1 MRIHQYNMRILTFA
15 LILAMLVS
23 WLPSTVH
30 AEESISMDITQ
41 ITAPAAKAI
50 IVNYDQYVS
59 NVNANLGLPETV
71 TVTLAD
77 GTTAD
82 VAVTWDTSSLD
93 VNTLGTYSLPGTIT
107 LPEGATNSQNL
118 TVTQQIIIREYT
130 NLLSNPSFESGT
142 TGWHFRANTT
152 QVTSP
157 VKDGTYAAKIDG
169 DPNISS
175 WQAQISYVDNSNT
188 TVLADAVQTQG
199 SGQYYFGIWAQ
210 SAAATTSE
218 NAAFITV
225 MRYRNPANPTDNGK
239 STGGSSISLSSTD
252 YAQSSV
258 ICDLPSDVTW
268 VRPEISL
275 RSTQGNVAGAVADIS
290 DLSVYLDHAE
300 LIPLNVTLPA
310 SSDVVECEEP
320 EAVITNSGTAF
331 TDLALPST
339 VNVKLASGSSVALG
353 VTWSA
358 EGYDSNTLGSQTIY
372 GTLDLANTYTN
383 PNNITAQ
390 ITVVVKAIGTAP
402 TIYFSTSGDDA
413 NDGLTPETPK
423 QDVTQIPDL
432 MSKGYNISLKRG
444 DTWYLPYEYLYLS
457 SITGTSDNPAVIC
470 AYGDEAATKPILAFM
485 QPVEDTAW
493 TDLGDNVYS
502 ADISD
507 MTEADGHRVY
517 RTFVNGSAFKHVQ
530 GDYTALAA
538 EEFCDYDGTI
548 YVKTA
553 GGVPTNVELIPY
565 RSVYPYSLYITNCSN
580 LTIRDIHIKGG
591 SASTSLKVVGIFA
604 PTVSITFDNCDFTYT
619 AGYVI
624 KFNSLSG
631 EVNETPVVANCLFD
645 NMLSEAEGLVR
656 DDSKWEVGRH
666 EGVDLMHGVESAWIH
681 HNTFRGMS
689 HVAVEIEIL
698 DRDSNPNLYGVHNC
712 VIEYNL
718 VEGANASYARAFGI
732 CDATN
737 DAGENLATFNVF
749 RHNKCYDMTTSIHLF
764 GKNNVFYSNTI
775 SYTHPSET
783 LHKAAQPWAF
793 DAIPWSYL
801 VSEGNI
807 VLNNTFY
814 DVAGGIMTEDK
825 SGVVDNNLYANNLI
839 VNYSEDNTNYPGAIN
854 TAALGTIYVMNNG
867 MYTAGKETCIYADGV
882 GYTPEEANKT
892 LLNYSGNIFADPK
905 FETADLSIVNQKGVK
920 QDFTLSDD
928 SPYRYTGLSLND
940 EIYEKFPALKL
951 ITDDYTDVNGKAY
964 LTQTPSIGAVS
975 YNVTQSGK
983 IVSVEEVSGLIVR
996 TGTAFADI
1004 NLPTTIEVTLGSGS
1018 TLILPVTWSEDTYQ
1032 TDAAG
1037 TYSLVGTLS
1046 TAEHPDLDINGQ
1058 TAACTVTAKDQLELV
1073 KIMASVND
1081 TAISVPYNTAL
1092 ETVLKQLTS
1101 TVTVLEEGNVIED
1114 LPITWSCESYDPSVP
1129 GKYTF
1134 VGTISDTLISNPEAG
1149 IFEVPVTVMN
1159 PLSKGEEILIN
1170 PDFTENGSYAPW
1182 VMEWSAATNNPTME
1196 VTTDAALIKE
1206 GESAAMIVNP
1216 NNRWGSL
1223 GQDVTDQVK
1232 YLGDGQY
1239 LFEIWMRALSDDE
1252 VIEKSCVDLQVSGK
1266 SSKDY
1271 LGTAHTNIGSEYV
1284 QFLQIFDIEGTEQA
1298 TAITF
1303 HTSTQKT
1310 INDVGKSYVISGCS
1324 LIYLGINDAEAAVTL
1339 DKLALTWDTIKGG
1352 NESADNVTSALTL
1365 PTTGENGS
1373 TITWTSSNESIIAT
1387 DGNITQGENTQT
1399 VALTATIA
1407 GDGYTDTVTFSI
1419 TVPGTSAA
1427 NERTVVFVSN
1437 GGTEVAPQFVNDG
1450 ETVDKP
1456 ADPSREGY
1464 SFTGWYSDDAL
1475 TTTWNFDTDLVN
1487 RDLVLYAGWTDAIS
1501 DEGYTA
1507 SIAGTA
1513 EANVGESVKVNVQVL
1528 SNTFEN
1534 FASAEVM
1541 ISYDTERLTFNETA
1555 STLNGATVKFDAES
1569 GTLTLEDYG
1578 ETQELGTGY
1587 TLVFTAKTQ
1596 GDAKVTLTNA
1606 AFSTQEKAEKDNLT
1620 QASLASS
1627 EVTITITLLHN
1638 VTLDNKLFQG
1648 DATVEDGTDYT
1659 FSLAN
1664 DSQHYDYGKITATI
1678 DGKDIE
1684 VVDNG
1689 DGTYTV
1695 ANVTGKLVISGSRT
1709 AKSYTI
1715 AIQVTGEE
1723 DKTATAT
1730 YGKDFTYT
1738 MPTDAGYTYSLI
1750 VKYAS
1755 GNDVPYTSVDGIITI
1770 VGTDIIEAFTITV
1783 TKTLIPPT
1791 TATVTVEGTATSDV
1805 TYEITATPGAD
1816 YTFTVA
1822 KDSKY
1827 NYNVSA
1833 RNGDTEL
1840 ELTEGNNGSYSI
1852 NGNAFKAGD
1861 TIVITVN
1868 KSVNLDNVTV
1878 TEYVTLDQAVMWL
1891 VRITTDKLD
1900 NSVFTY
1906 QRNNMFWSEEYGAY
1920 TYLVIAS
1927 GEQPEVTAEDLAIIP
1942 GTATDVSYEMDVN
1955 ISNKVDANDSQ
1966 LVYNMYNA
1974 HYAAFTENVT
1984 IEKFLR
1990 ADINGDAKI
1999 NVEDAAAII
2008 NSLLT

>member
-1 MRIHQYNMRILTFA
+1 M
-15 LILAMLVS
+15 
-23 WLPSTVH
+23 
-30 AEESISMDITQ
+30 
-41 ITAPAAKAI
+41 
-50 IVNYDQYVS
+50 
-59 NVNANLGLPETV
+59 
-71 TVTLAD
+71 
-77 GTTAD
+77 
-82 VAVTWDTSSLD
+82 
-93 VNTLGTYSLPGTIT
+93 
-107 LPEGATNSQNL
+107 
-118 TVTQQIIIREYT
+118 
-130 NLLSNPSFESGT
+130 
-142 TGWHFRANTT
+142 
-152 QVTSP
+152 
-157 VKDGTYAAKIDG
+157 
-169 DPNISS
+169 
-175 WQAQISYVDNSNT
+175 
-188 TVLADAVQTQG
+188 
-199 SGQYYFGIWAQ
+199 
-210 SAAATTSE
+210 
-218 NAAFITV
+218 
-225 MRYRNPANPTDNGK
+225 
-239 STGGSSISLSSTD
+239 
-252 YAQSSV
+252 
-258 ICDLPSDVTW
+258 
-268 VRPEISL
+268 
-275 RSTQGNVAGAVADIS
+275 
-290 DLSVYLDHAE
+290 
-300 LIPLNVTLPA
+300 
-310 SSDVVECEEP
+310 
-320 EAVITNSGTAF
+320 
-331 TDLALPST
+331 
-339 VNVKLASGSSVALG
+339 
-353 VTWSA
+353 
-358 EGYDSNTLGSQTIY
+358 
-372 GTLDLANTYTN
+372 
-383 PNNITAQ
+383 
-390 ITVVVKAIGTAP
+390 
-402 TIYFSTSGDDA
+402 
-413 NDGLTPETPK
+413 
-423 QDVTQIPDL
+423 
-432 MSKGYNISLKRG
+432 
-444 DTWYLPYEYLYLS
+444 
-457 SITGTSDNPAVIC
+457 
-470 AYGDEAATKPILAFM
+470 
-485 QPVEDTAW
+485 
-493 TDLGDNVYS
+493 
-502 ADISD
+502 
-507 MTEADGHRVY
+507 
-517 RTFVNGSAFKHVQ
+517 
-530 GDYTALAA
+530 
-538 EEFCDYDGTI
+538 
-548 YVKTA
+548 
-553 GGVPTNVELIPY
+553 
-565 RSVYPYSLYITNCSN
+565 
-580 LTIRDIHIKGG
+580 
-591 SASTSLKVVGIFA
+591 
-604 PTVSITFDNCDFTYT
+604 
-619 AGYVI
+619 
-624 KFNSLSG
+624 
-631 EVNETPVVANCLFD
+631 
-645 NMLSEAEGLVR
+645 
-656 DDSKWEVGRH
+656 
-666 EGVDLMHGVESAWIH
+666 
-681 HNTFRGMS
+681 
-689 HVAVEIEIL
+689 
-698 DRDSNPNLYGVHNC
+698 
-712 VIEYNL
+712 
-718 VEGANASYARAFGI
+718 
-732 CDATN
+732 
-737 DAGENLATFNVF
+737 
-749 RHNKCYDMTTSIHLF
+749 
-764 GKNNVFYSNTI
+764 
-775 SYTHPSET
+775 
-783 LHKAAQPWAF
+783 
-793 DAIPWSYL
+793 
-801 VSEGNI
+801 
-807 VLNNTFY
+807 
-814 DVAGGIMTEDK
+814 
-825 SGVVDNNLYANNLI
+825 
-839 VNYSEDNTNYPGAIN
+839 
-854 TAALGTIYVMNNG
+854 
-867 MYTAGKETCIYADGV
+867 
-882 GYTPEEANKT
+882 
-892 LLNYSGNIFADPK
+892 
-905 FETADLSIVNQKGVK
+905 
-920 QDFTLSDD
+920 
-928 SPYRYTGLSLND
+928 
-940 EIYEKFPALKL
+940 
-951 ITDDYTDVNGKAY
+951 
-964 LTQTPSIGAVS
+964 
-975 YNVTQSGK
+975 
-983 IVSVEEVSGLIVR
+983 
-996 TGTAFADI
+996 
-1004 NLPTTIEVTLGSGS
+1004 
-1018 TLILPVTWSEDTYQ
+1018 
-1032 TDAAG
+1032 
-1037 TYSLVGTLS
+1037 
-1046 TAEHPDLDINGQ
+1046 
-1058 TAACTVTAKDQLELV
+1058 
-1073 KIMASVND
+1073 
-1081 TAISVPYNTAL
+1081 
-1092 ETVLKQLTS
+1092 
-1101 TVTVLEEGNVIED
+1101 
-1114 LPITWSCESYDPSVP
+1114 
-1129 GKYTF
+1129 
-1134 VGTISDTLISNPEAG
+1134 
-1149 IFEVPVTVMN
+1149 
-1159 PLSKGEEILIN
+1159 
-1170 PDFTENGSYAPW
+1170 
-1182 VMEWSAATNNPTME
+1182 
-1196 VTTDAALIKE
+1196 
-1206 GESAAMIVNP
+1206 
-1216 NNRWGSL
+1216 
-1223 GQDVTDQVK
+1223 
-1232 YLGDGQY
+1232 
-1239 LFEIWMRALSDDE
+1239 
-1252 VIEKSCVDLQVSGK
+1252 
-1266 SSKDY
+1266 
-1271 LGTAHTNIGSEYV
+1271 GTAHTNIGSEYV

-1310 INDVGKSYVISGCS
+1310 INDVGKSYIISGCS
-1324 LIYLGINDAEAAVTL
+1324 LIYLGVNDAEAAVTL

-1456 ADPSREGY
+1456 ADPIREGY
-1464 SFTGWYSDDAL
+1464 SFTGWYSDDTM
-1475 TTTWNFDTDLVN
+1475 TTTWNFVTDLVN

-1501 DEGYTA
+1501 DVGYTA

-1627 EVTITITLLHN
+1627 EVTITVTLLHN

-1689 DGTYTV
+1689 DGTYTI

-1791 TATVTVEGTATSDV
+1791 TATVTVEGTAASDV

-1827 NYNVSA
+1827 NYTVSA

-1852 NGNAFKAGD
+1852 NGNDFKAGD

-1891 VRITTDKLD
+1891 VQITTDKLD

-1974 HYAAFTENVT
+1974 HYATFTENVT